1 MKVLHVSSEASWRGG
16 EQQIAYLLQESRK
29 KGIHVELLLRKES
42 AFQAWAE
49 KENFPFTSVSFS
61 GLSLIGAALQL
72 KKCAK
77 NVDLIHVHSGKG
89 HDVLAIAYLLGLKT
103 PSILSRRVDFP
114 VKKSL
119 WASWKY
125 NHPRITRVLCVS
137 DAIRDMIRPALKNPM
152 LAVTVHSGVDLERY
166 AGIKASG
173 ALRKI
178 LEIDEDRI
186 LIGVL
191 AALAPHK
198 DLFTFISTAALLK
211 AEGMN
216 ALFVIMGEGN
226 LRTELEAFVKEKGV
240 QNELQ
245 MIGFRTDAL
254 QLLPD
259 LNIFL
264 ITSKTEGLGTSII
277 DAMASGVPV
286 IATRAGGIPELV
298 IDGKTGALADVGD
311 ARGLAD
317 QVKKVLAD
325 KSLQQEFTQSAKA
338 HIQDFSYQRTAEKTF
353 IIYEEVLTSLGL

>member
-49 KENFPFTSVSFS
+49 KEAFPFTSVSFS
-61 GLSLIGAALQL
+61 VLSLIRAALKL
-72 KKCAK
+72 KTCAK

-114 VKKSL
+114 VKMSL

-125 NHPRITRVLCVS
+125 NHPLIKRILCVS
-137 DAIRDMIRPALKNPM
+137 DAIREMIRPALKKPS

-178 LEIDEDRI
+178 LDIDEEQV

-198 DLFTFISTAALLK
+198 DLFTFISSAALLK
-211 AEGMN
+211 ADGMN
-216 ALFVIMGEGN
+216 ASFVIMGEGN
-226 LRTELEAFVKEKGV
+226 LRTELEAFTKEKGLH
-240 QNELQ
+240 NELK

-254 QLLPD
+254 QLLAD
-259 LNIFL
+259 MNLFL

-286 IATRAGGIPELV
+286 VATRAGGIPEIV

-311 ARGLAD
+311 PMGLAY

-325 KSLQQEFTQSAKA
+325 KELQQEFTKNARA
-338 HIQDFSYQRTAEKTF
+338 HIKAFSYQRTAEKTKA
-353 IIYEEVLTSLGL
+353 IYEEVLDSVGR